1 MQNSKALFSPIR
13 EKRTFERVS
22 AKIKRLILEGVLKT
36 GDQLPSEIELA
47 RQFDVSRQTLREAL
61 RILELTGFI
70 TVQKGGSGGPLIQDT
85 LMNSISNLYLDAF
98 QMEKITI
105 EELTV
110 VRCDI
115 EKSMLNHV
123 IDKSVEA
130 DFAAL
135 EANLIEASRKIED
148 NQPAIHE
155 NIEFHN
161 LLAKASK
168 NNVYP
173 VVVGSI
179 AAATRD
185 LLTRLIDETL
195 SEKGLSEY
203 DENMVNTKIAV
214 VSHKAILAAIRKRD
228 KKTAVQLLEQHLHEV
243 GNRLKKLAK

>member
-1 MQNSKALFSPIR
+1 MQNPKALFSPIR

-22 AKIKRLILEGVLKT
+22 AKIKSLILDGVLKL
-36 GDQLPSEIELA
+36 GDHLPSEIELA
-47 RQFDVSRQTLREAL
+47 RQFEVSRQTIREAL

-85 LMNSISNLYLDAF
+85 LINSISNLYLDAF

-115 EKSMLNHV
+115 EKAMLNHV
-123 IDKSVEA
+123 IDKAVES

-135 EANLIEASRKIED
+135 EANLTEANRKIQD

-168 NNVYP
+168 NHVYS

-179 AAATRD
+179 TAATRD
-185 LLTRLIDETL
+185 LLTRLIDEPQ
-195 SEKGLSEY
+195 SESSPSEY
-203 DENMVNTKIAV
+203 DERMVNTRVAV
-214 VSHKAILAAIRKRD
+214 TSHEAILEAIRKRD
-228 KKTAVQLLEQHLHEV
+228 KKGAARLLEQHLHEV
-243 GNRLKKLAK
+243 GNRLNKLIQ